1 MNKYWKAAGIAAIAA
16 GVLYYP
22 VTRLVK
28 YLRERN
34 DETDENEEDTHVM
47 KAFVPAYR
55 GKNKPHH
62 RHPHNGQPGTGM
74 A

>member
-16 GVLYYP
+16 GVLFYP

-34 DETDENEEDTHVM
+34 KESDENEDDTHLM

-55 GKNKPHH
+55 GKYKADH
-62 RHPHNGQPGTGM
+62 RQQHDGR